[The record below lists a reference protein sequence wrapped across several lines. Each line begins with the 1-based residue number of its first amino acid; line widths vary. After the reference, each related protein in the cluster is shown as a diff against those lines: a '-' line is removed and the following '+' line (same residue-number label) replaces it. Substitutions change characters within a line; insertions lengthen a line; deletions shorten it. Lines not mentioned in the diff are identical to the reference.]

1 MAYHLI
7 GHPLGHSC
15 SPELHRLLGNPDYGL
30 LDLPED
36 EVEALILGKAYDG
49 LNVTI
54 PYKRKAAALMDVLTD
69 RARETGAVNTVVKTP
84 DGKLLGDNTDIDG
97 LTQLAAKAGIALK
110 GRRVLI
116 LGTGGTAQTADYV
129 ARKNGAASVR
139 QVSRSG
145 ALNYQNVYEQAS
157 DSEVIINATPVGMSP
172 DLDGQPVDLS
182 CFPALRGVLDVVY
195 NPLRTALTE
204 QARALGIPC
213 ANGLRMLAEQA
224 RTAEALFMGKAV
236 SDETA
241 NRAYKELLRNHTSI
255 VLIGMPGCG
264 KSSVG
269 KAVAAAM
276 HRAFLDTD
284 QMVVQASGME
294 IPAVFAKY
302 GEARFREL
310 EAEAVREASARQGAV
325 IAVGGGAPLRPE
337 NRVHL
342 RRNGWICL
350 VRRPLDRLDRAGRP
364 LSASDEALARM
375 AELREPYYTSL
386 AEAWVTNESSVD
398 DCAKRIMEAFESHA
412 DSGD

>member
-15 SPELHRLLGNPDYGL
+15 SPALHRLLGNPDYGL

-36 EVEALILGKAYDG
+36 EVEAFILAKGYDG

-69 RARETGAVNTVVKTP
+69 RARETGAVNTVVRTP

-97 LTQLAAKAGIALK
+97 LTQLAAKAGVTLK
-110 GRRVLI
+110 DRRVLI
-116 LGTGGTAQTADYV
+116 LGTGGTAQTAAYV
-129 ARKNGAASVR
+129 ARKSGAASVR

-145 ALNYQNVYEQAS
+145 PLNYRNVYEQAS
-157 DSEVIINATPVGMSP
+157 DADVLINATPVGMSP
-172 DLDGQPVDLS
+172 DFDGQPADLS
-182 CFPALRGVLDVVY
+182 RFPALKGVLDVVY

-224 RTAEALFMGKAV
+224 RTAEALFTGKAV
-236 SDETA
+236 SEEA
-241 NRAYKELLRNHTSI
+241 AGRAYRELRRSLASI

-264 KSSVG
+264 KSTVG
-269 KAVAAAM
+269 KAVADALG
-276 HRAFLDTD
+276 RPFLDTD
-284 QMVVQASGME
+284 RMIVQACGME

-310 EAEAVREASARQGAV
+310 EAEAVREASTRQGAV

-337 NRVHL
+337 NRAHL

-350 VRRPLDRLDRAGRP
+350 MRRPLDKLDRAGRP
-364 LSASDEALARM
+364 LSASDGALARM
-375 AELREPYYTSL
+375 AEHREPYYTSL
-386 AEAWVTNESSVD
+386 AEAEASNGSSVD

>member
-97 LTQLAAKAGIALK
+97 LTQLAVKAGIALK
-110 GRRVLI
+110 GRQVLI

-129 ARKNGAASVR
+129 ARKSGAASVR

-182 CFPALRGVLDVVY
+182 RFPALRGVLDVVY

-213 ANGLRMLAEQA
+213 TNGLRMLAEQA

-294 IPAVFAKY
+294 IPGIFAKY

-325 IAVGGGAPLRPE
+325 IAVGGGAPLRQE
-337 NRVHL
+337 NRAHL

-364 LSASDEALARM
+364 LSVSDEALARM

-386 AEAWVTNESSVD
+386 AEAGVNNESSVD